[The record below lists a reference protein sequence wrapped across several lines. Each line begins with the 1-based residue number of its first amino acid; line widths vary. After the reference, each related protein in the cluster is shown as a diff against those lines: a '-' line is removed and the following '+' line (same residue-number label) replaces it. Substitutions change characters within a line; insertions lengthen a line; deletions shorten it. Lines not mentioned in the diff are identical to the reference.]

1 VTAAA
6 APAAATAAAEARRL
20 AHAVGGEDRDLAPDV
35 GGAAVGA
42 VGVLAQTDELFEVR
56 LALHAHELVD
66 RHGVDATTRRLQNPH
81 VPDVPYPAAKRAL
94 DTIVAAALLVATS
107 PVSAAATALTVF
119 GMLRRPRD
127 RGPLL
132 YRERRISAGREFDLL
147 KFRTLRR
154 DVLERVRAEGSYARL
169 AEAEEANLTWS
180 GRILKRWYLDE
191 LPQLLN
197 VLRGDLSLVGPRPW
211 PVQMVVAQREAG
223 LDYRDH
229 VVAGL
234 TGPAQVRKDS
244 DLPVKGSDLDL
255 EYVERLRTLSPGRLV
270 ATDLAILTDTVRLLA
285 RGEGLRF

>member
-1 VTAAA
+1 M
-6 APAAATAAAEARRL
+6 
-20 AHAVGGEDRDLAPDV
+20 
-35 GGAAVGA
+35 
-42 VGVLAQTDELFEVR
+42 TD
-56 LALHAHELVD
+56 A
-66 RHGVDATTRRLQNPH
+66 
-81 VPDVPYPAAKRAL
+81 PYPAAKRGL
-94 DTIVAAALLVATS
+94 DATVATALLVATA
-107 PVSAAATALTVF
+107 PVFVGAAALAAV
-119 GMLRRPRD
+119 GMLRRPGD

-169 AEAEEANLTWS
+169 AEADEANLTWS
-180 GRILKRWYLDE
+180 GRILKRWYRDE
-191 LPQLLN
+191 LPPLVN
-197 VLRGDLSLVGPRPW
+197 VLGGDLSLVGPRPW
-211 PVQMVVAQREAG
+211 PVQMVVVQREAG

-255 EYVERLRTLSPGRLV
+255 EYVERLRTLSPRRLL
-270 ATDLAILTDTVRLLA
+270 ATDLAILADTVRLLA